1 MENHMKDETILE
13 ALLRAASIT
22 PPAWLDRKM
31 LKRIR
36 RKPILRPFLAV
47 GLSVASLVAIT
58 AWLATGYA
66 QTRIADQAAL
76 AAAATV
82 LAYLAFCS
90 VTLVPVLMLA
100 KTSESKTPLTQEVPS

>member
-1 MENHMKDETILE
+1 MKDETILE
-13 ALLRAASIT
+13 ALLRTASIT
-22 PPAWLDRKM
+22 PPAWLDRKI

-36 RKPILRPFLAV
+36 HQPILRPFLAA

-58 AWLATGYA
+58 AWVATAYA

-90 VTLVPVLMLA
+90 VALIPVLIFA
-100 KTSESKTPLTQEVPS
+100 RTSESETLMTEEVPS